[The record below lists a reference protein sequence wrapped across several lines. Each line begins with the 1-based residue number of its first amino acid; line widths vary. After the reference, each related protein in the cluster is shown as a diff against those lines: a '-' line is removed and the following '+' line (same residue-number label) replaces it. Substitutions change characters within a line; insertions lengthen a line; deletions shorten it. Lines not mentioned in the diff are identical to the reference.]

1 MDAPQTAPAAA
12 AKPSFKPLVFSGVQP
27 TGNLHLGNY
36 LGAIVKFVEL
46 QKSHDCIYCVVDLHA
61 ITVWQDPKELPK
73 AIREVTAAFLACGI
87 DPKKHIVFNQSQ
99 VAEHAELAWVFNC
112 VARLGWLNRM
122 TQFKEKAGKDRENAS
137 VGLYAYP
144 SLMAADIL
152 VYRATH
158 VPVGEDQKQHLELSR
173 DIAGKFNNDYAES
186 IRSHGHGEAF
196 FPLPEPLIQGPATR
210 VMSLR
215 DGSKKM
221 SKSEPSDQS
230 RINLTDDADAIAHKI
245 RRAKTDPDPLPH
257 DEKALAARPEAD
269 NLVGIYAALSDTSKA
284 AVLKEFGGAQ
294 FSTFKPKLADLLVAK
309 LSPITAEMRRIKEDT
324 AYIDQV
330 LADGSARAQALAAKT
345 MTAVKDIVGLVRR

>member
-1 MDAPQTAPAAA
+1 MAA
-12 AKPSFKPLVFSGVQP
+12 FKQLVFSGVQP

-36 LGAIVKFVEL
+36 LGAIVNFVKL
-46 QKSHDCIYCVVDLHA
+46 QSSYDCIYCVVDMHA
-61 ITVWQDPKELPK
+61 ITVWQDPAELTK
-73 AIREVTAAFLACGI
+73 ATREVTAAFIAAGI

-144 SLMAADIL
+144 NLMAADIL

-173 DIAGKFNNDYAES
+173 DIAQKFNNDFAET
-186 IRSHGHGEAF
+186 IKSHGFGDAF
-196 FPLPEPLIQGPATR
+196 FPQPEPLIQGPATR

-215 DGSKKM
+215 DGTKKM

-230 RINLTDDADAIAHKI
+230 RINLTDDPDTIALKI

-257 DEKALAARPEAD
+257 DEKALESRPEAE
-269 NLVGIYAALSDTSKA
+269 NLVGIYAALAGVSKA
-284 AVLKEFGGAQ
+284 EVLKQFGGAQ
-294 FSTFKPKLADLLVAK
+294 FSAFKPALSDLLVAK
-309 LSPITAEMRRIKEDT
+309 LSPITAEMRRLKDDT
-324 AYIDQV
+324 AYIDGV
-330 LADGSARAQALAAKT
+330 LADGSARAQAIAAET
-345 MTAVKDIVGLVRR
+345 MKSVKDIVGFVRR